1 MDQSCCNVKGVAA
14 IACTRQSLTN
24 MPEWSSWDDHMYNLM
39 ETDDPCNAIN
49 KQKMN
54 LTIYLLSLMSLCDMK
69 IYACKKDVVY
79 FLYCIKVK
87 MSWMFISCS

>member
-1 MDQSCCNVKGVAA
+1 
-14 IACTRQSLTN
+14 
-24 MPEWSSWDDHMYNLM
+24 MYNLM

-69 IYACKKDVVY
+69 IYACKKRCCLFFVLYKSKNELDVY
-79 FLYCIKVK
+79 IL
-87 MSWMFISCS
+87 